1 MSLFSFLYNSHS
13 QGFYR
18 YSNWMH
24 LDSLIKTFALHVSH
38 RVANN
43 EVPAFCVCPFW
54 LWGERSLFLFPEPQS
69 HVLQIDENNV
79 KKKKNLRIK
88 RQFTVFEVT
97 VLKFHTSIH
106 TLSILIFRWYHIHKY
121 GYVFFYV
128 FGGPDLQ
135 IMKLI

>member
-1 MSLFSFLYNSHS
+1 
-13 QGFYR
+13 
-18 YSNWMH
+18 MH

-43 EVPAFCVCPFW
+43 EVPAFCVSI
-54 LWGERSLFLFPEPQS
+54 LTLGGEALFLFPEPQS

-79 KKKKNLRIK
+79 KKKKSKNK

-106 TLSILIFRWYHIHKY
+106 TLSILIFR
-121 GYVFFYV
+121 
-128 FGGPDLQ
+128 
-135 IMKLI
+135 